1 MQIKCQNLNS
11 IRTNELLC
19 LPEEMQANCSPMDVL
34 IIGGGFSGVLAAIQ
48 LKNSGISSVLLEA
61 RSRLGGRAFSLQ
73 FQGERVD
80 LGGQWIGPDHKKMYR
95 LLAELGLKTSKQP
108 CEGKALFCRNG
119 RLSSYDKPSLI
130 IEEGYSLKDLQD
142 FQDLIEKLDSM
153 AKNEVLS
160 EDYCSMVK
168 KKKKLIVQMR
178 LNF

>member
-1 MQIKCQNLNS
+1 MK
-11 IRTNELLC
+11 EK
-19 LPEEMQANCSPMDVL
+19 P
-34 IIGGGFSGVLAAIQ
+34 F
-48 LKNSGISSVLLEA
+48 
-61 RSRLGGRAFSLQ
+61 
-73 FQGERVD
+73 
-80 LGGQWIGPDHKKMYR
+80 
-95 LLAELGLKTSKQP
+95 
-108 CEGKALFCRNG
+108 LFCRNG